1 MPFQLHFFVFVL
13 FNVLFHV
20 FFGEG
25 NRASRDYGV
34 SACYQI
40 VVDMTDVDWF
50 LLSLTKVT

>member
-25 NRASRDYGV
+25 NRASRDYGL
-34 SACYQI
+34 STCYQI